1 MVTKERERK
10 AAPAR
15 KPSGSAAKS
24 AGRKK
29 TTTGTAGRNTSR
41 RAPQRTQKQE
51 PVRVSPDVVYLPPK
65 PFDRNRLLLRLATV
79 VGIVLALTLSLA
91 LFFRVKVVEVSG
103 MSKYTA
109 YQILE
114 ASGIKV
120 ESDDSKNPVTGDG
133 LLTFSR
139 AQAVA
144 KIQAALPYVDD
155 VRIGIK
161 LPDTVKIDIVEIEV
175 TYAVKAQD
183 DGWWLISAGGKVVE
197 KAAEGAEEGYTKIL
211 GVQLASPQAGERA
224 VALESSTAETD
235 ADGNPIPVTVTE
247 AQRLQTA
254 LNIAEYLEMN
264 GIIGKAASVDVN
276 DLGDIQIWYGQQYQV
291 KLGDETQLSY
301 KISWMRKAIE
311 QLADYQSGVLDISLT
326 VKTDGVIFSSFD

>member
-1 MVTKERERK
+1 M
-10 AAPAR
+10 
-15 KPSGSAAKS
+15 
-24 AGRKK
+24 
-29 TTTGTAGRNTSR
+29 
-41 RAPQRTQKQE
+41 
-51 PVRVSPDVVYLPPK
+51 
-65 PFDRNRLLLRLATV
+65 
-79 VGIVLALTLSLA
+79 
-91 LFFRVKVVEVSG
+91 
-103 MSKYTA
+103 
-109 YQILE
+109 
-114 ASGIKV
+114 
-120 ESDDSKNPVTGDG
+120 
-133 LLTFSR
+133 
-139 AQAVA
+139 
-144 KIQAALPYVDD
+144 
-155 VRIGIK
+155 
-161 LPDTVKIDIVEIEV
+161 
-175 TYAVKAQD
+175 
-183 DGWWLISAGGKVVE
+183 E